1 MKIQYRSSSFKNTW
15 SIWEE
20 EMFINLRTCVEGA
33 GILVR
38 VLQQQSSW
46 WLPFLSPTSQ
56 HKCIASCGNQHST
69 NTLYLIWKFCV
80 SIPFFSES
88 NPYSQDSSAGPTRD
102 LAQTLVIPCLQTLC
116 STVDLPTSIYSW
128 LEATSIT
135 GLAVCKLPNRSKFHS
150 EGTPT
155 WKDGKITTTTKKE

>member
-1 MKIQYRSSSFKNTW
+1 MKIQYRSCSLKNTW

-20 EMFINLRTCVEGA
+20 LMFINLRTCVEEA

-46 WLPFLSPTSQ
+46 WLPFLSPTFQ

-69 NTLYLIWKFCV
+69 NTFYLIWKFCV
-80 SIPFFSES
+80 PSPFFSGS

-116 STVDLPTSIYSW
+116 STVDLPTPIYSW
-128 LEATSIT
+128 LEPTSTT
-135 GLAVCKLPNRSKFHS
+135 GLAVCKQPNRSKFHS
-150 EGTPT
+150 EVTPN
-155 WKDGKITTTTKKE
+155 WKDGKITKKKKKE